1 MKPFLNNMTQTNT
14 NPSGWITSIVLHIGV
29 FFVLLHT
36 PILKEYINPPSFF
49 TVHLINEETYLTKLH
64 KGATPDET
72 MADASLPETPNNKHV
87 PHYTIQQPAQ
97 ENLIFKQLDKKNLA
111 DIKEDLRD
119 GNSGKNQVKQDIL
132 VLPKRKPNKLTV
144 VNNTKLGR
152 VNGKSNNMTLAA
164 THGEEISSNS
174 PTDKKHSK
182 GKTSVTPSGK
192 KPDKELIIKPSIN
205 LPIKSTSVDTAKI
218 RKAIKI
224 GSSPGMDDLVFGIE
238 NVSPVL
244 QEASSPSKKNLTKV
258 STVKTQKSEPLN
270 KQHPARLTVD
280 WPHRD
285 VAAVNNHETPLK
297 KHNTVTNDPTN
308 NFNKNE
314 KSNIFPTRIM
324 SPLTDEKIFNSELKN
339 REKKLSSIKQ
349 NKNLTSDVKTGVDKN
364 LLKAWGMSVRNDVV
378 KRTLESQLSRDV
390 KIVLKIS
397 KTGELL
403 NLEIIGSPSIDKNIE
418 NFINTIK
425 TSGKFPSAPVG
436 LNLGYVNFP
445 ISFRSSG

>member
-1 MKPFLNNMTQTNT
+1 MKAFLNNMTQTNT

-49 TVHLINEETYLTKLH
+49 TVHLINEETSLTKLH

-87 PHYTIQQPAQ
+87 PHYTTQQPTQ

-144 VNNTKLGR
+144 VNNPKLGR
-152 VNGKSNNMTLAA
+152 VNGKSNNMTLTA

-174 PTDKKHSK
+174 PTDKKHSN
-182 GKTSVTPSGK
+182 GKTSVTPSSK
-192 KPDKELIIKPSIN
+192 KPDKELIITPSIN
-205 LPIKSTSVDTAKI
+205 LLIKSTSVDTAKI
-218 RKAIKI
+218 KKAIKI
-224 GSSPGMDDLVFGIE
+224 GSSRGMDDLVLGIE

-244 QEASSPSKKNLTKV
+244 QEASSPPKKNLTKV
-258 STVKTQKSEPLN
+258 STVNTQKSEPLN
-270 KQHPARLTVD
+270 KQHPARPRVD

-285 VAAVNNHETPLK
+285 VAAVNNHETSIK

-314 KSNIFPTRIM
+314 KLSIFPTMNM
-324 SPLTDEKIFNSELKN
+324 SPPTDEKIFNNQLKN

-418 NFINTIK
+418 KFINSIK
-425 TSGKFPSAPVG
+425 TSGKFPSAPNG
-436 LNLGYVNFP
+436 LSLGYVNFP
-445 ISFRSSG
+445 ISFRRSG

>member
-1 MKPFLNNMTQTNT
+1 MTQTNT
-14 NPSGWITSIVLHIGV
+14 NSSGWITSIVLHIGV
-29 FFVLLHT
+29 FFVLIHT

-72 MADASLPETPNNKHV
+72 MADASLPETSNNKHV
-87 PHYTIQQPAQ
+87 PHYTIQQPTQ
-97 ENLIFKQLDKKNLA
+97 ENLTFKQLDKKNLA
-111 DIKEDLRD
+111 DVQEDLRD

-132 VLPKRKPNKLTV
+132 LLPKRKPNKLTV

-164 THGEEISSNS
+164 TLGEEISSNS

-182 GKTSVTPSGK
+182 GKTSITPSGK
-192 KPDKELIIKPSIN
+192 KPDKELSIKPSLN
-205 LPIKSTSVDTAKI
+205 LPLKSISVDEAKI

-224 GSSPGMDDLVFGIE
+224 GSSPGMDDLVFGIK
-238 NVSPVL
+238 NVSPAL
-244 QEASSPSKKNLTKV
+244 QEASSPSKNNPTKV
-258 STVKTQKSEPLN
+258 STVKSQKSEPLN
-270 KQHPARLTVD
+270 KQYPAMVRLD
-280 WPHRD
+280 WPHRE

-297 KHNTVTNDPTN
+297 KQNTVTNDPSN
-308 NFNKNE
+308 HFNKNE
-314 KSNIFPTRIM
+314 ESSILQTRVM
-324 SPLTDEKIFNSELKN
+324 SPLNDKKIFNSELKN
-339 REKKLSSIKQ
+339 HEKKLSSIKQ
-349 NKNLTSDVKTGVDKN
+349 NKKLTSDVKTGVDKN

-378 KRTLESQLSRDV
+378 KRTLESQLSGDV

-403 NLEIIGSPSIDKNIE
+403 TLEIVGATTIDKNIE

-425 TSGKFPSAPVG
+425 ASGKFPSAPNG

-445 ISFRSSG
+445 VSFRSSG

>member
-1 MKPFLNNMTQTNT
+1 MKPFLNNMTKTNT

-36 PILKEYINPPSFF
+36 PILKEYINSPSFF
-49 TVHLINEETYLTKLH
+49 TVRIINEETYITKLH
-64 KGATPDET
+64 KGATPYET
-72 MADASLPETPNNKHV
+72 MADTSLPETPTNKHV
-87 PHYTIQQPAQ
+87 RHYTIQQPAQ
-97 ENLIFKQLDKKNLA
+97 KKLIFKQIDKKNWA

-119 GNSGKNQVKQDIL
+119 KNSDKNQVKQDIL

-144 VNNTKLGR
+144 VNKTKLGR
-152 VNGKSNNMTLAA
+152 VNGKSNNMMLMA

-174 PTDKKHSK
+174 PTDKEHNK
-182 GKTSVTPSGK
+182 GKKSLTPSGK
-192 KPDKELIIKPSIN
+192 KLDKELIIKPSIN
-205 LPIKSTSVDTAKI
+205 LPIKGTSVDKAKT

-238 NVSPVL
+238 NVSPVPLEATL
-244 QEASSPSKKNLTKV
+244 QSKKNPTKV
-258 STVKTQKSEPLN
+258 STAKTQKSEPLN
-270 KQHPARLTVD
+270 KQHPARHTVD
-280 WPHRD
+280 WPHGD

-297 KHNTVTNDPTN
+297 KHNTVTNDPIDKFTN
-308 NFNKNE
+308 NE
-314 KSNIFPTRIM
+314 KTNIFPPRIKN
-324 SPLTDEKIFNSELKN
+324 PLTDEKIFNSQSKN

-349 NKNLTSDVKTGVDKN
+349 NKNFTSDVKTGVDKN
-364 LLKAWGMSVRNDVV
+364 LLKAWGVSVRNDIV
-378 KRTLESQLSRDV
+378 KRTLDSQLGRDV

-403 NLEIIGSPSIDKNIE
+403 NLEIIGSLSIDKNIE

-436 LNLGYVNFP
+436 LKLGYVNFP

>member
-1 MKPFLNNMTQTNT
+1 M
-14 NPSGWITSIVLHIGV
+14 
-29 FFVLLHT
+29 
-36 PILKEYINPPSFF
+36 
-49 TVHLINEETYLTKLH
+49 
-64 KGATPDET
+64 
-72 MADASLPETPNNKHV
+72 
-87 PHYTIQQPAQ
+87 
-97 ENLIFKQLDKKNLA
+97 
-111 DIKEDLRD
+111 
-119 GNSGKNQVKQDIL
+119 
-132 VLPKRKPNKLTV
+132 
-144 VNNTKLGR
+144 
-152 VNGKSNNMTLAA
+152 
-164 THGEEISSNS
+164 
-174 PTDKKHSK
+174 
-182 GKTSVTPSGK
+182 
-192 KPDKELIIKPSIN
+192 
-205 LPIKSTSVDTAKI
+205 PIKSTSVDKAKI

-270 KQHPARLTVD
+270 KQHPTRPEVD
-280 WPHRD
+280 WPHRN

-314 KSNIFPTRIM
+314 KLSIFPTRNM
-324 SPLTDEKIFNSELKN
+324 SPPTDEKIFNNQLKN

-425 TSGKFPSAPVG
+425 TSGKFPSAPNG

>member
-1 MKPFLNNMTQTNT
+1 MKPFLNNMTQTNK

-29 FFVLLHT
+29 FFVLLNT
-36 PILKEYINPPSFF
+36 PILKEYISPPSFF
-49 TVHLINEETYLTKLH
+49 TVHLINEETYLKKLH
-64 KGATPDET
+64 KGATPDE
-72 MADASLPETPNNKHV
+72 MMPDASLPETPNNKHV
-87 PHYTIQQPAQ
+87 PHYTTQQPTQ

-111 DIKEDLRD
+111 NIQEELRD
-119 GNSGKNQVKQDIL
+119 GNSGKNQVKKDIL

-164 THGEEISSNS
+164 THSEEISSNT

-192 KPDKELIIKPSIN
+192 KLDKELIIKPSIN
-205 LPIKSTSVDTAKI
+205 LPIKSTSVDKAKI

-224 GSSPGMDDLVFGIE
+224 GSSPGMDDLVLGIE

-244 QEASSPSKKNLTKV
+244 QKASSPSKKNLTKV

-270 KQHPARLTVD
+270 KQHPTRPEVD
-280 WPHRD
+280 WPHRN

-297 KHNTVTNDPTN
+297 KHDTVTNEPTN
-308 NFNKNE
+308 NFTKNE
-314 KSNIFPTRIM
+314 KSSIFPIRDM
-324 SPLTDEKIFNSELKN
+324 SPPTDEKIFNSKLKN
-339 REKKLSSIKQ
+339 RVKKLSSIQ
-349 NKNLTSDVKTGVDKN
+349 QTKNLTSDVKTGVDKS
-364 LLKAWGMSVRNDVV
+364 LLKAWGMSVRDDVV
-378 KRTLESQLSRDV
+378 KRTLGSQLSRDV

-403 NLEIIGSPSIDKNIE
+403 NLEIIGSPSIDENIE